1 MKNQCANLK
10 KEVQEKMKSIRE
22 MKTTLEIFKRERETE
37 NMLHPLILWVCQKT
51 TERKWAQGS
60 PLSVWSVRGSGVYLE
75 GSLCP
80 ASLKYRSCVFE
91 KLVST
96 VRK

>member
-37 NMLHPLILWVCQKT
+37 GVIRNMA
-51 TERKWAQGS
+51 ER
-60 PLSVWSVRGSGVYLE
+60 LE
-75 GSLCP
+75 
-80 ASLKYRSCVFE
+80 E
-91 KLVST
+91 IT
-96 VRK
+96 